1 MASRT
6 EYRPYCLDIVPVDKP
21 GRTATSSCCARV
33 SEKRLLAKLKQVND
47 ELRRRMHQPPAEVGK
62 WLRSLVQ
69 GYFNYHAVPGN
80 FASLQSFRL
89 EVSKRWLRVLQRR
102 QKSRMSWKHLTSS
115 LNSGFPGPKSSI
127 RIPACASTPSIRGK
141 SRMQETCL
149 CGSVRGGRWATGV
162 PTATRSFDRRDVWVG
177 LKPSERLQ
185 ASRGR
190 RCREQRK
197 RQRPLARVNG
207 IVCPKKERREQKSQ
221 KKVLTRAGIVDRPGS
236 ATDSTS
242 T

>member
-1 MASRT
+1 MS
-6 EYRPYCLDIVPVDKP
+6 
-21 GRTATSSCCARV
+21 
-33 SEKRLLAKLKQVND
+33 D
-47 ELRRRMHQPPAEVGK
+47 ELRRRMHQPLAEVGK

-102 QKSRMSWKHLTSS
+102 SQKSRMSWKHLTEFAEQW
-115 LNSGFPGPKSSI
+115 LPGPKSSI
-127 RIPACASTPSIRGK
+127 RMTACASTQSIRGK
-141 SRMQETCL
+141 SRRKPACAAL
-149 CGSVRGGRWATGV
+149 CGGRWATGV

-190 RCREQRK
+190 RCREQKK
-197 RQRPLARVNG
+197 RRRPLARVNG